1 MVNRHMVFLR
11 QWDARDKYW
20 WVLEGGLEMHCT
32 SVSSFGALVLFDIP
46 MEEVVIK
53 KKKKQ
58 KKQHA
63 CNEKVNIY
71 LATSEFFFQELF
83 INLF

>member
-53 KKKKQ
+53 KKKYRRG
-58 KKQHA
+58 HLHV
-63 CNEKVNIY
+63 EI
-71 LATSEFFFQELF
+71 LITLIPFFKRDDLEGEAS
-83 INLF
+83 

>member
-1 MVNRHMVFLR
+1 MVFLR

-53 KKKKQ
+53 KKKQ